1 MCTRRLA
8 LFASLVLAATP
19 ALADEVIFLNGD
31 RLTGRIVSATGGKLI
46 LRTDAAGE
54 ITIDLSKVKTFSTDE
69 PIMVKLDDKAPL
81 PTKRGESWD
90 F

>member
-1 MCTRRLA
+1 MWTARIA
-8 LFASLVLAATP
+8 LLASLVLAATP

-81 PTKRGESWD
+81 PTKRGEGWD